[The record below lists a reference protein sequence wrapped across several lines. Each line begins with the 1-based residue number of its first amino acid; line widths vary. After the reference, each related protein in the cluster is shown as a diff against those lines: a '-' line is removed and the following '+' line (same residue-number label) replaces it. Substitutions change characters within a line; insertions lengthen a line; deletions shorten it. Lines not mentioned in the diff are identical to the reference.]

1 MFKRLNA
8 HQLAQH
14 DVLPFDVYD
23 HTHTLQ
29 LKAGQPLASQKTRT
43 DVSKQRLFW
52 FDAVASHVY
61 HEGQHWLSAPEDW
74 QSQPA
79 RSPNPVALPVQPTHR
94 DTDPMAT
101 LLAHLVSIPET
112 DDALKQMNKEAFMAH
127 VGRTLEANQYL
138 GRLRVHDA
146 FTYDHTMDVAIIS
159 MALAKQAGLGNTEV
173 HEVGLAALL
182 HDLGKLM
189 VPAQIMFKPGRLTE
203 REFKVMKEH
212 PALGY
217 NVLKHDLKLPEAL
230 CLPAL
235 EHQEQYGGGGYPYN
249 KQGSE
254 IHLYSHIIKVADVFD
269 ALVSKRPYKQ
279 PIPTRVALGIMLKD
293 GTKSFE
299 PTLLA
304 TLVKLLGYTHLL
316 EAYPSVVTHAVPA
329 QANPITLSAQVHQQ
343 RA

>member
-14 DVLPFDVYD
+14 DALPFDVYD

-29 LKAGQPLASQKTRT
+29 LKAGQPLTSQYQREQL
-43 DVSKQRLFW
+43 SKQRLFW
-52 FDAVASHVY
+52 FDAVASRVY
-61 HEGQHWLSAPEDW
+61 HEGQHWLSTPQDW
-74 QSQPA
+74 QSVAPPPHAVATVVTHPA
-79 RSPNPVALPVQPTHR
+79 TPNPIE
-94 DTDPMAT
+94 T
-101 LLAHLVSIPET
+101 LLAHLATHPET
-112 DDALKQMNKEAFMAH
+112 DDALKQLNKEAFMAN

-159 MALAKQAGLGNTEV
+159 MALAKQAGLGDTEV

-217 NVLKHDLKLPEAL
+217 NVLKHELKLPEAL

-249 KQGSE
+249 KQGTQ

-293 GTKSFE
+293 GVKSFE

-304 TLVKLLGYTHLL
+304 TLVNLLGYGNLL
-316 EAYPSVVTHAVPA
+316 EAQPMTPALATPA
-329 QANPITLSAQVHQQ
+329 QVSRVSQPVQAQQQ

>member
-1 MFKRLNA
+1 MFKRLNT
-8 HQLAQH
+8 HQLAEH

-23 HTHTLQ
+23 HTHSLQ
-29 LKAGQPLASQKTRT
+29 LKAGQPLASQTQRNQLA
-43 DVSKQRLFW
+43 KQRLYW
-52 FDAVASHVY
+52 FHAAASHLY

-74 QSQPA
+74 QS
-79 RSPNPVALPVQPTHR
+79 VAHPPEAAATVAMLPVTP
-94 DTDPMAT
+94 DPMAT
-101 LLAHLVSIPET
+101 LLTHLAANPET
-112 DDALKQMNKEAFMAH
+112 DDALKQLNKEAFMAN

-146 FTYDHTMDVAIIS
+146 FTYDHTMDVAIVS
-159 MALAKQAGLGNTEV
+159 MALAKQAGLGDAEV

-217 NVLKHDLKLPEAL
+217 NVLKHELKLPEAL

-249 KQGSE
+249 KQGSD

-293 GTKSFE
+293 GAKSFE

-304 TLVKLLGYTHLL
+304 TLVKLLGYASLL
-316 EAYPSVVTHAVPA
+316 EAHPVAATQAIPA
-329 QANPITLSAQVHQQ
+329 QASPLASPVQVQQQ